1 MNRKV
6 KKSEKDSLEILRE
19 YLTYRDDDRDA
30 LLKRIPELEIEIR
43 RMEMALVIS
52 MMRSLADTARQRSI
66 SGNLAVKKN
75 SLSRL
80 GGAIS
85 VSCGRRV
92 RRRSHR

>member
-52 MMRSLADTARQRSI
+52 MMRSLADTARRRSI

-75 SLSRL
+75 SLSQL

>member
-19 YLTYRDDDRDA
+19 YLTYCDDDRDA

-52 MMRSLADTARQRSI
+52 MMRS
-66 SGNLAVKKN
+66 
-75 SLSRL
+75 
-80 GGAIS
+80 
-85 VSCGRRV
+85 
-92 RRRSHR
+92 

>member
-6 KKSEKDSLEILRE
+6 NKSEKDSLEILRE

-52 MMRSLADTARQRSI
+52 MMRS
-66 SGNLAVKKN
+66 
-75 SLSRL
+75 
-80 GGAIS
+80 
-85 VSCGRRV
+85 
-92 RRRSHR
+92 

>member
-66 SGNLAVKKN
+66 SGN
-75 SLSRL
+75 
-80 GGAIS
+80 
-85 VSCGRRV
+85 
-92 RRRSHR
+92 